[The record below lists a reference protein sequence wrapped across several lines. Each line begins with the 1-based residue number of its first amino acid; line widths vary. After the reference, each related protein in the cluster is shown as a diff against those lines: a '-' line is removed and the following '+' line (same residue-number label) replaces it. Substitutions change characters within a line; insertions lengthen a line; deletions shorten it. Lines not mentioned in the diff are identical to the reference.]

1 MKIPTV
7 QFGEIDV
14 DPSRIIDM
22 PGGIPGFE
30 HLRRYV
36 LLTHRENHP
45 FLWLQA
51 VDDGRIA
58 FVVVNPFLFQ
68 VSYEPEIPDDVVRK
82 LSIGKEEDV
91 VVLVIVTI
99 RKDPFRLTANL
110 RAPIVVN
117 GKNRRGMQVILEDHE
132 YPIQFSLLKTP
143 VLETEAGAARKEMAI
158 STALGGV

>member
-1 MKIPTV
+1 MKIPTAR
-7 QFGEIDV
+7 FGEIDV

-117 GKNRRGMQVILEDHE
+117 GNNRRGMQVILEDHE

-143 VLETEAGAARKEMAI
+143 VLEAEAGSARKEMAI

>member
-1 MKIPTV
+1 MKIPTGR
-7 QFGEIDV
+7 FGEIDV
-14 DPSRIIDM
+14 DPSRVIEM
-22 PGGIPGFE
+22 PEGIPGFE

-51 VDDGRIA
+51 VDDGGVA

-82 LSIGKEEDV
+82 LSIETVEDV

-110 RAPIVVN
+110 RAPVVVN
-117 GKNRRGMQVILEDHE
+117 GKNRRGIQVILEDHD

-143 VLETEAGAARKEMAI
+143 VLETKTGATRKEMAI

>member
-1 MKIPTV
+1 MKISTGR
-7 QFGEIDV
+7 FGEIDV
-14 DPSRIIDM
+14 DISRVIEM

-30 HLRRYV
+30 HLKRYV
-36 LLTHRENHP
+36 LLAHRENHP

-51 VDDGRIA
+51 VDDGAVA

-82 LSIGKEEDV
+82 LSIEAKEDV

-99 RKDPFRLTANL
+99 RRNPFRLTANL
-110 RAPIVVN
+110 RAPVVMN
-117 GKNRRGMQVILEDHE
+117 WRNRKGMQVILEDHE

-143 VLETEAGAARKEMAI
+143 VLDAESGYKGKEMAI
-158 STALGGV
+158 STTLGGV